1 MAAVDYRGQTT
12 LITGAS
18 AGLGAEFARQLAA
31 RGSDLVLVARRED
44 RLKALGQELSAA
56 HGVTVTAIGADLSLP
71 QAGQTLLKET
81 DRLGLKVTS
90 VINNAGFGTY
100 GAFHEENPDRL
111 GDEITVNV
119 ASVVN
124 ISRAYIGQLRQAG
137 TGILVNVASNAAYQP
152 NPLLA
157 VYGATRAFVLNFTEA
172 LWFESA
178 GTGLKVLALSPGP
191 TQTEFFDVIGTTNAS
206 GGTKALQTPQ
216 QVVRKAL
223 QTLDRRNPPPS
234 IVSGRRNHLL
244 ALSVRLLTRRRAALT
259 VGAMMKAAH

>member
-1 MAAVDYRGQTT
+1 MNAVDYQGQTT

-18 AGLGAEFARQLAA
+18 AGLGAEFARRLAA
-31 RGSDLVLVARRED
+31 RGSDLVLVARRKD
-44 RLKALGQELSAA
+44 RLERLAEALSTE
-56 HGVTVTAIGADLSLP
+56 HGVMVTAIAADLSLP
-71 QAGQTLLKET
+71 HAGQTLLEET
-81 DRLGLKVTS
+81 DRLGLRVTS
-90 VINNAGFGTY
+90 LINNAGFGTY
-100 GAFHEENPDRL
+100 GAFHLEDADRL

-119 ASVVN
+119 ASVVS
-124 ISRAYIGQLRQAG
+124 ISRAYIERLRQAG
-137 TGILVNVASNAAYQP
+137 IGILINVASNAAYQP

-206 GGTKALQTPQ
+206 GNTVLQTPR
-216 QVVRKAL
+216 QVVEKAL
-223 QTLDRRNPPPS
+223 HTLDRRNPPPS
-234 IVSGRRNHLL
+234 IISGRRNHLQ

-259 VGAMMKAAH
+259 VGAMMKPAN

>member
-1 MAAVDYRGQTT
+1 MTAVDYRGQTT

-31 RGSDLVLVARRED
+31 RGSNLVLVARRED
-44 RLKALGQELSAA
+44 RLKKLAQALSTE
-56 HGVTVTAIGADLSLP
+56 HGVMVTVIAADLSLP
-71 QAGQTLLKET
+71 HAGQTLTEET
-81 DRLGLKVTS
+81 DRLGLRVTS
-90 VINNAGFGTY
+90 LINNAGFGTY
-100 GAFHEENPDRL
+100 GAFHKEDADRL
-111 GDEITVNV
+111 SDEIAVNV

-124 ISRAYIGQLRQAG
+124 ISRAYIERLRQAG
-137 TGILVNVASNAAYQP
+137 NGILINVASNAAYQP

-206 GGTKALQTPQ
+206 GGSTALQSPRQVVEKALH
-216 QVVRKAL
+216 
-223 QTLDRRNPPPS
+223 TLDRRNPPPS
-234 IVSGRRNHLL
+234 IISGRRNHLL

-259 VGAMMKAAH
+259 VGAMMKPTN